1 MSFVDFDLSH
11 VLAWKTIY
19 SLFDGGLK
27 GQEGYFT
34 SLAKGQSS
42 AKKDISK
49 FIDKLFKIDS
59 QAVTL
64 VKNNRKTRSAGK
76 NAQCDFNWQSHGE
89 NVFKNT
95 RCLRI

>member
-1 MSFVDFDLSH
+1 MLSFVDFDLSH

-27 GQEGYFT
+27 GKEGYFT

-64 VKNNRKTRSAGK
+64 VKNNRSTGK

-89 NVFKNT
+89 NVF
-95 RCLRI
+95 